1 MERFKLV
8 PETHLLLVQDGRIL
22 LLKRR
27 NTGYEDGNYSVV
39 AGHMD
44 GGETARAALCREAME
59 EAGLELRPEDL
70 RFAHVVHRCT
80 RGERVGFFFEALSWS
95 GEPRNLEPWKCA
107 ELAWFPLDAL
117 PANMVPY
124 VRTALEGWRTGRS
137 YSEDGWQ
144 DGDRAHPERGASQ
157 PGR

>member
-8 PETHLLLVQDGRIL
+8 PETHLFLVRDGRIL
-22 LLKRR
+22 LLERA

-44 GGETARAALCREAME
+44 GGETARAALCREAEE
-59 EAGLELRPEDL
+59 EAGLQIRPDDL

-80 RGERVGFFFEALSWS
+80 RDERVGFFFEALSWS
-95 GEPRNLEPWKCA
+95 GEPRNMEPSKCA
-107 ELAWFPLDAL
+107 GLDWFPLDAL
-117 PANMVPY
+117 PPNMVPY
-124 VRTALEGWRTGRS
+124 VRVALEGWRTGQP

-144 DGDRAHPERGASQ
+144 GGPPAFR
-157 PGR
+157 